1 MSMENSK
8 IPLLKIK
15 EIVLFPN
22 MLIQFDAVKPESI
35 NIINTALANN
45 GALFVINE
53 DEENKDS
60 GTIAKIKEVRKLKNE
75 TLSAVIEGISRG
87 DLVSTHK
94 HSQVLYAEINE
105 KNPVLINS
113 EDRQRSYKNEILSL
127 LTQYT
132 NLVNKVPKELF
143 DIIENMKD
151 LGKVVDTL
159 AINLPITD
167 LYKNK
172 ILKQN
177 EVDKRVVE
185 LIKIMNKEI
194 SALNLQCEI
203 NQKVKD
209 DIKNVERVFLL
220 KKQMEKIKEELGIE
234 SEVDEE
240 VEEYRNIL
248 SQTNIDKP
256 IKDRIIKELK
266 KLEKMKKD
274 YAERGI
280 VKGYIDTLLE
290 LPCSDEKRHDPSIHY
305 ITKKLEEGH
314 FGLDEIKERVIE
326 YVATNRYAEKSDNMI
341 LCLVG
346 PPGVGKTSIAIS
358 IAKSL
363 QKRYVRIPLGGM
375 KDESE
380 LRGHRRTYVGA
391 MPGKIISAFIEAGEG
406 AFVAIFDEIDKV
418 SNSFKGD
425 PYSVL
430 LEVFDYEQNSKFKDY
445 YIDVEYDVSNAL
457 FICTANSLENIPAPL
472 IDRMEIVYLEG
483 YSDSEKLEIVKKH
496 LIVNQN
502 IKYNIKNDKVLI
514 SDNAIINIINEYTRE
529 AGIRDL
535 TREIDKIYRK
545 AIKKLF
551 TDKQNNVRITSSNLF
566 KYLGEPHYKMQKGVC
581 TKIGET
587 IGLAWTA
594 YGGKILKI
602 QVDILEGSGQ
612 FRFTGKIGQ
621 VMNESAVIAHTYLRL
636 NAEKLGIDK
645 DFNRKVDMHIHIP
658 EGSIAK
664 DGPSAGITL
673 LCAMISAL
681 KGEKLSDKLA
691 MTGEMTIKGDII
703 PVGGLKEKITSA
715 IRNNIKRVL
724 IPEENRSDIEKIMKE
739 THGKIEYIFV
749 KSVEEALEVVFGK

>member
-1 MSMENSK
+1 MSIENSK

-15 EIVLFPN
+15 EVVLFPN
-22 MLIQFDAVKPESI
+22 MLIQFDAIKPESI
-35 NIINTALANN
+35 NIINTALASD

-60 GTIAKIKEVRKLKNE
+60 GTIAKIKEVKKLKDQ

-87 DLVSTHK
+87 NLVSTHK
-94 HSQVLYAEINE
+94 HSRVLYAEISE
-105 KNPVLINS
+105 KTPILINS
-113 EDRQRSYKNEILSL
+113 EDRQKNYKDEILSL
-127 LTQYT
+127 LTQYMS
-132 NLVNKVPKELF
+132 LVSRVPKELF
-143 DIIENMKD
+143 DIISNMKD

-159 AINLPITD
+159 AINLPMTD

-185 LIKIMNKEI
+185 IIKIMNKEI
-194 SALNLQCEI
+194 SALSLQCEI
-203 NQKVKD
+203 KEKVRVD
-209 DIKNVERVFLL
+209 MKNAEREYLL
-220 KKQMEKIKEELGIE
+220 KKQMEKIKEELGVE
-234 SEVDEE
+234 PDVDDEVQEYLHTISQVKIDE
-240 VEEYRNIL
+240 
-248 SQTNIDKP
+248 P
-256 IKDRIIKELK
+256 IKDKIIKELK

-305 ITKKLEEGH
+305 ITKKLDEEH
-314 FGLDEIKERVIE
+314 FGLEEIKERVIE
-326 YVATNRYAEKSDNMI
+326 YVATNRFAEKSDNMI

-346 PPGVGKTSIAIS
+346 PPGVGKTSIAMS

-363 QKRYVRIPLGGM
+363 KKRYVRIPLGGM

-418 SNSFKGD
+418 SSSFKGD

-445 YIDVEYDVSNAL
+445 YIDVEYNVSNAL

-496 LIVNQN
+496 LVVNQN

-514 SDNAIINIINEYTRE
+514 SDNAIMNIINEFTRE

-551 TDKQNNVRITSSNLF
+551 TDKQSSVRITSSNLH
-566 KYLGEPHYKMQKGVC
+566 KYLGEPHYKIKQDMH
-581 TKIGET
+581 TNIGET

-594 YGGKILKI
+594 YGGKILKV
-602 QVDILEGSGQ
+602 QVDVLEGSGQ

-636 NAEKLGIDK
+636 NAEKLGIAK
-645 DFNRKVDMHIHIP
+645 DFHRNVDMHIHIP

-681 KGEKLSDKLA
+681 KGQKLSDKLA

-715 IRNNIKRVL
+715 IRNNIEKVI
-724 IPEENRSDIEKIMKE
+724 IPEDNRRDIEKIMKE

-749 KSVEEALEVVFGK
+749 KNVEEALEVAFGK